1 MRNMEQMKT
10 MLTLSCAGLTAY
22 LGQGCAGG
30 LSSPEAGLPDL
41 STHQGRHRVLVIDT
55 PSLQSSE
62 YLRQSSALE
71 TVPAGLHE
79 RHVQIVTQTAKVF
92 RVRLVGKDGGVKH
105 VQSVPIDAPTLFAL
119 IDAMPM
125 RRAEMS
131 GR

>member
-1 MRNMEQMKT
+1 

-30 LSSPEAGLPDL
+30 WSSPEAGLPNL
-41 STHQGRHRVLVIDT
+41 AVHQWRHRVLVIDT
-55 PSLQSSE
+55 PTQQSAE
-62 YLRQSSALE
+62 YLRQSAALAAAS
-71 TVPAGLHE
+71 AGLEE

-92 RVRLVGKDGGVKH
+92 RVRLVGKDGGVKLDRG
-105 VQSVPIDAPTLFAL
+105 VLVDVPTLFAL